1 MNDLE
6 LIRNIEHPNPDKP
19 DLLFL
24 HGMSAGAWIWEEG
37 ALPLFGAAGYRAWA
51 LSLSGH
57 GGSPGVDRIHHYGL
71 DQYSSDLAHALD
83 RIERPCVVVA
93 HSLGG
98 AVAQNLLRRGR
109 RFAGTVL
116 LCSVP
121 PYGMW
126 RASLEAFWLNPVLW
140 KELVVFSL
148 FGLER
153 TNIDVL
159 RANLFPGGVDDAV
172 FLRLLNRAQDE
183 SLIAMHGAIGWPP
196 FAPPPLSQANMLV
209 IGGMNDSLVPPLDV
223 TLTAAY
229 YGVRPH
235 LLEGAGHML
244 MYEPAGHTAAQLV
257 LDWLAGLNAGLDSD
271 HRPGQVPTR

>member
-1 MNDLE
+1 MNKLE
-6 LIRNIEHPNPDKP
+6 LIRNSNHPDPDKP

-24 HGMSAGAWIWEEG
+24 HGMSAGAWIWEEQ

-57 GGSPGVDRIHHYGL
+57 GGSPGAGNLHHYGL
-71 DQYSSDLAHALD
+71 DQYSTDLDQALD
-83 RIERPCVVVA
+83 RIERPCVVIA

-109 RFAGTVL
+109 QFAGTVL

-126 RASLEAFWLNPVLW
+126 RASLEAFWLNPILW

-153 TNIDVL
+153 TDIEVL
-159 RANLFPGGVDDAV
+159 RKNLFPGGVDDAV
-172 FLRLLNRAQDE
+172 FLRLLDRAEDE
-183 SLIAMHGAIGWPP
+183 SLIAMNGAIGWPP
-196 FAPPPLSQANMLV
+196 IAPPPLSQPNMLV
-209 IGGMNDSLVPPLDV
+209 IGGMNDMLVPPLDV

-229 YGVRPH
+229 YGVEAH
-235 LLEGAGHML
+235 LLQGAGHML
-244 MYEPAGHTAAQLV
+244 MYEPAGHEAAELV
-257 LDWLAGLNAGLDSD
+257 LAWLAGLSLDG
-271 HRPGQVPTR
+271 RGG